1 MCSSSAGLLLTPQRG
16 SACFQ
21 GGDPEGWLLPENHA
35 LDCKLRSLAIEYA
48 SKISAKH
55 RHGLPAVAPRVRD
68 ALNFSIC
75 ASEGDFLNLEPN
87 ARAVPSASEVAAS
100 LGAETQIYVAPSGSD
115 TDGDGSATR
124 PFHMLVKAQI
134 AARAGLA
141 KGGGGVIV
149 WLRGG
154 VHYQP
159 GGSLTLTATDSGK
172 SKAQPMVYAGY
183 PGENVTLSASAAPL
197 EGLKW
202 APVDDALRLLHGLAP
217 NGPAVF
223 RAKLPPTAPRHFVG
237 LFANGRRLTRARYP
251 NCADITGVD
260 CYTLNASGP
269 TSNPQ
274 APSHDLKND
283 KGAFNLEVVNEHGVD
298 MFADEWDNA
307 PATGPHGASDGTLP
321 PGVNKTLTVE
331 HPDYAWR
338 CHEDCGWQAY
348 SKCTASSF
356 SLLPGFCVR
365 SARLEA
371 HTETWRVCTAGRG
384 IMCDGRLGSID
395 GPHVCRMDPTH
406 NEPYWNQQVSGG
418 FYFNASVRSCPAA
431 EPGSLN

>member
-1 MCSSSAGLLLTPQRG
+1 M
-16 SACFQ
+16 
-21 GGDPEGWLLPENHA
+21 PENHA

-55 RHGLPAVAPRVRD
+55 RHGLPAVAPRVRE

-75 ASEGDFLNLEPN
+75 ASEEPTLVN
-87 ARAVPSASEVAAS
+87 SEPSARAVPSASEVAAS
-100 LGAETQIYVAPSGSD
+100 LGAETQLYVAPSGSD
-115 TDGDGSATR
+115 TDGDGSAAR
-124 PFHMLVKAQI
+124 PFQTLVKAQV
-134 AARAGLA
+134 AARAALA
-141 KGGGGVIV
+141 QGDGGVIV
-149 WLRGG
+149 WLREG

-159 GGSLTLTATDSGK
+159 AGALTLTATDSGK

-183 PGENVTLSASAAPL
+183 PGENVTLSASATPL
-197 EGLKW
+197 AGLKW
-202 APVDDALRLLHGLAP
+202 APVDAALRLLHGLAP
-217 NGPAVF
+217 NGPAIF
-223 RAKLPPTAPRHFVG
+223 RAKLPPTAPRRFVG

-269 TSNPQ
+269 TSNPK
-274 APSHDLKND
+274 APSHDLQND
-283 KGAFNLEVVNEHGVD
+283 QGAFNLEVVNGHGVD

-321 PGVNKTLTVE
+321 PGLNKTLTVE

-348 SKCTASSF
+348 SKCTVFSC
-356 SLLPGFCVR
+356 SLLPEFCVH
-365 SARLEA
+365 SSRLEA
-371 HTETWRVCTAGRG
+371 HTESQRCVFTAGRG
-384 IMCDGRLGSID
+384 IVCDGRLGSID

-418 FYFNASVRSCPAA
+418 FYFNASVSSYPAA
-431 EPGSLN
+431 STHSFY